1 MGEKP
6 QPLHQKDA
14 YGFHLFYYF
23 RVGEYRHPLLH
34 HHGGV
39 KETQRQ
45 HTSRLQEKIEATQKA
60 ILCASR

>member
-34 HHGGV
+34 HHGVSKKHKGNTPAGY
-39 KETQRQ
+39 KKR
-45 HTSRLQEKIEATQKA
+45 
-60 ILCASR
+60 